1 MNLFNEV
8 LHWLQA
14 YWPAGYEAFAKLL
27 MLFGGQ
33 VWLLLVTLAL
43 VTALILDAVQRL
55 VIRKIRL
62 RWIVQH
68 PWLNA
73 FVQGLNPP
81 LSFYIWLNALVVA
94 ATVMLAQFELLDWR
108 DPLIRF
114 KHSVLTLVLGWY
126 VIRVVGFLE
135 AHLKVVADT
144 DPRFDRS
151 MVEALGKL
159 IRLTA
164 VVITG
169 LIVLSAFGV
178 NITGL
183 LAFGGAGGLIVGLAA
198 KDMISNLF
206 GGLTIYLD
214 RPFAVGDWIRSP
226 DKDIEGVVEQI
237 GWRRTVIRR
246 FNKNPLYVPNGLFTT
261 IVVENPSRMSH
272 RRIYEKIG
280 IRYADQDK
288 VARITADIR
297 QMLRQH
303 PEIDQSQTIIVNFNR
318 FADSALECFIYC
330 FTRTTVWTEYH
341 QVKEAVLL
349 QIADIVARHGA
360 EMAFPSQSLYFEN
373 LLQVSSA
380 EIPVSSA
387 GESVDSTTKK

>member
-1 MNLFNEV
+1 MNEILI
-8 LHWLQA
+8 LMQQ
-14 YWPAGYEAFAKLL
+14 YWPAGYAAWEQVVRF
-27 MLFGGQ
+27 FGGQ
-33 VWLLLVTLAL
+33 VWLLLVSLVLIGAL
-43 VTALILDAVQRL
+43 VVDTVQRVAVRFL
-55 VIRKIRL
+55 AT
-62 RWIVQH
+62 RWTHRH

-73 FVQGLNPP
+73 FVLGLNPP
-81 LSFYIWLNALVVA
+81 LSAYIWLSALVWCA
-94 ATVMLAQFELLDWR
+94 MLVMGQFQLAVDWMGA
-108 DPLIRF
+108 LARF
-114 KHSVLTLVLGWY
+114 KNTLATLMLGWY

-135 AHLKVVADT
+135 SHLKVVADS
-144 DPRFDRS
+144 DPRFDRTL
-151 MVEALGKL
+151 VEALGKV

-183 LAFGGAGGLIVGLAA
+183 LAFGGAGGLVVGLAA
-198 KDMISNLF
+198 KDMLSNLF

-226 DKDIEGVVEQI
+226 DKDIEGVVEHI

-280 IRYADQDK
+280 VRYADMDK
-288 VARITADIR
+288 VPTLIAEIKSMLENHPDIDR
-297 QMLRQH
+297 T
-303 PEIDQSQTIIVNFNR
+303 QTIIVNFNR

-330 FTRTTVWTEYH
+330 FTKTTVWTEYH
-341 QVKEAVLL
+341 QVKEAILL
-349 QIADIVARHGA
+349 QIGEIIARHGA
-360 EMAFPSQSLYFEN
+360 EMAFPSQSVYFETPLRLEGGN
-373 LLQVSSA
+373 GTENA
-380 EIPVSSA
+380 
-387 GESVDSTTKK
+387 